1 MFNETSSSILFYL
14 NVNKAEVHS
23 ITNINKIYIF
33 TCNLQ
38 TDLKNDGSCVLV
50 IKA

>member
-1 MFNETSSSILFYL
+1 MFIKPTGSILFYL
-14 NVNKAEVHS
+14 NINKAEVNR

-33 TCNLQ
+33 TCSLQ